1 MRSANGEDAI
11 DASGKAASPD
21 RIILVV
27 CPTHRDYREL
37 PRLSSPGISYIFH
50 DYAST
55 SLEDL
60 VSNPDRAKDL
70 AADPLDEIEA
80 ILAKAR
86 GLKLAGVITSDDYPG
101 SALAAAVAQ
110 RLGLP
115 GPDPAVVL
123 LCQHKYL
130 ARVAQ
135 AKHVP
140 QAVPSFALIDVAGD
154 VLVPDGL
161 RFPLFVKPVK
171 SFFSI
176 GAERVNSAAEL
187 AALLPHWNNL
197 DQFFQPLERMLE
209 HYTGATIG
217 TKRLIAEGL
226 LKGEQVTVEGY
237 VHGGVAT
244 IFGVVDSIMFPG
256 TLAFSR
262 FDYPSHLPPGVQRR
276 MGEIA
281 ATTMQGLGFDNGIF
295 NIEIMYDA
303 EPDRI
308 SIIEINPRMA
318 SQFADLYEKV
328 DGTNSFSVLLDIAQG
343 RTPRFTRRQGR
354 FEFAAS
360 CVLRSFH
367 DSVLVAVPSE
377 ADITRLAGIYPDI
390 RVELHATPGRKLS
403 DEFQDGKSYRYGVLN
418 LGGRDLADV
427 LEQFES
433 CRAQLGIE
441 LLSIETSQDARADLP
456 RESMA
461 PAHNASGGERP
472 PSAASDEI
480 AALPA
485 SCPSNSSRS
494 SRKRTT
500 RGYRRRGTT
509 GCRIADPS

>member
-1 MRSANGEDAI
+1 MRNGNGEEAI
-11 DASGKAASPD
+11 DASGEAASPD

-37 PRLSSPGISYIFH
+37 PLISPPGIEYIFH

-80 ILAKAR
+80 ILAKVDGR
-86 GLKLAGVITSDDYPG
+86 NVAGVISSDDYPG
-101 SALAAAVAQ
+101 AALAAVVAQ

-115 GPDPAVVL
+115 APDPAVAL

-130 ARVAQ
+130 SRVEQ

-140 QAVPSFALIDVAGD
+140 HAVPSFALVDVAD
-154 VLVPDGL
+154 ETALPDGL

-176 GAERVNSAAEL
+176 GAARVDSAAEL
-187 AALLPHWNNL
+187 AALLPHWENL

-209 HYTGATIG
+209 RYTGATIG
-217 TKRLIAEGL
+217 TKRLIAEDL

-262 FDYPSHLPPGVQRR
+262 FDYPSHLAHGVQAR

-281 ATTMQGLGFDNGIF
+281 ATLMQGLGFDNGIF
-295 NIEIMYDA
+295 NIEMMYDA
-303 EPDRI
+303 EADRI

-328 DGTNSFSVLLDIAQG
+328 DGTSSYAVLLDIAQG
-343 RTPRFTRRQGR
+343 RTPRFTHRQGCYA
-354 FEFAAS
+354 FAAS
-360 CVLRSFH
+360 CVLRSFE
-367 DSVLVAVPSE
+367 DYLVAAVPSE
-377 ADITRLAGIYPDI
+377 ADIARLTQIYSDL

-427 LEQFES
+427 LEQFAS
-433 CRAQLGIE
+433 CRTKLGIE
-441 LLSIETSQDARADLP
+441 LRAIEAPQERP
-456 RESMA
+456 RSEA
-461 PAHNASGGERP
+461 PAQAEQLGV
-472 PSAASDEI
+472 
-480 AALPA
+480 
-485 SCPSNSSRS
+485 
-494 SRKRTT
+494 
-500 RGYRRRGTT
+500 
-509 GCRIADPS
+509 

>member
-1 MRSANGEDAI
+1 MGSVNGEEAPSGSSDA
-11 DASGKAASPD
+11 APAD

-37 PRLSSPGISYIFH
+37 PPLTPRGIHYIFH

-80 ILAKAR
+80 ILAKVS
-86 GLKLAGVITSDDYPG
+86 GLDIAGVITSDDYPG
-101 SALAAAVAQ
+101 SALAAVIAQ

-115 GPDPAVVL
+115 GPDPAAVL

-130 ARVAQ
+130 ARAEQ
-135 AKHVP
+135 AKHAP
-140 QAVPSFALIDVAGD
+140 HAVPDFALIDVAAD
-154 VLVPDGL
+154 APLPAGL

-176 GAERVNSAAEL
+176 GAERVTSHAEL
-187 AALLPHWNNL
+187 AALLPHWANL
-197 DQFFQPLERMLE
+197 DQFFLPLERMLE
-209 HYTGATIG
+209 RYTGATIG

-237 VHGGVAT
+237 AHGGVAN

-262 FDYPSHLPPGVQRR
+262 FDYPSHLPDCVQAR

-281 ATTMQGLGFDNGIF
+281 AATMQGLGFDNGIF
-295 NIEIMYDA
+295 NIEMTYDA
-303 EPDRI
+303 GADHI

-354 FEFAAS
+354 YGFAAS
-360 CVLRSFH
+360 CVLRSFADH
-367 DSVLVAVPSE
+367 VVAAVPSA
-377 ADITRLAGIYPDI
+377 ADLERLEHLYPDI
-390 RVELHATPGRKLS
+390 RVELHATVGRKLS
-403 DEFQDGKSYRYGVLN
+403 DEFQDGKSYRYGVVN

-427 LEQFES
+427 LRQFES
-433 CRAQLGIE
+433 CRTQLGIE
-441 LLSIETSQDARADLP
+441 LQPIGMPHQELR
-456 RESMA
+456 RE
-461 PAHNASGGERP
+461 
-472 PSAASDEI
+472 AASQPEHLG
-480 AALPA
+480 A
-485 SCPSNSSRS
+485 
-494 SRKRTT
+494 
-500 RGYRRRGTT
+500 
-509 GCRIADPS
+509 